1 MNETKDSEELRE
13 QIRAAQAGDENA
25 FEQLMTRYE
34 RQVYRLAFSLL
45 RKKEDAE
52 DAMQEAFIKLWR
64 VLPTYRY
71 ECSLLVYVL
80 RITRTVSLDIE
91 RRRERRRA
99 NETSLTVEDGTGES
113 VDREIADED
122 VGSRPD
128 LAFERAERIR
138 MVREAIEEL
147 SEEHRQV
154 ILYKDIQGLSYAEI
168 EGILGLG
175 EGTIASRLSRAR
187 ENLKKI
193 LKKRKIF

>member
-1 MNETKDSEELRE
+1 MKETKDSEEWRE
-13 QIRAAQAGDENA
+13 QIRAAQAGDEKA
-25 FEQLMTRYE
+25 FERLMTRYE

-45 RKKEDAE
+45 RHKEDAE
-52 DAMQEAFIKLWR
+52 DAMQETFIKLWR

-80 RITRTVSLDIE
+80 RITRTVSLDVE

-99 NETSLTVEDGTGES
+99 NETSLTVEDDTGES

-122 VGSRPD
+122 VSSRPD

-138 MVREAIEEL
+138 MVREAIQEL
-147 SEEHRQV
+147 PEEHRQI

-168 EGILGLG
+168 GAILGLG
-175 EGTIASRLSRAR
+175 EGTIASRLARAR

>member
-1 MNETKDSEELRE
+1 
-13 QIRAAQAGDENA
+13 
-25 FEQLMTRYE
+25 MTRYE

-45 RKKEDAE
+45 RHKEDAE
-52 DAMQEAFIKLWR
+52 DAMQETFIKLWR

-80 RITRTVSLDIE
+80 RITRTVSLDVE

-99 NETSLTVEDGTGES
+99 NETSLTVEDDTGERA
-113 VDREIADED
+113 DREIADED

-147 SEEHRQV
+147 PEEHRQI

-168 EGILGLG
+168 GAILGLG
-175 EGTIASRLSRAR
+175 EGTIASRLARAR

>member
-1 MNETKDSEELRE
+1 MKETKDSEEWRE
-13 QIRAAQAGDENA
+13 QIRAAQAGDEKA
-25 FEQLMTRYE
+25 FERLMTRYE

-45 RKKEDAE
+45 RHKEDAE
-52 DAMQEAFIKLWR
+52 DAMQETFIKLWR

-80 RITRTVSLDIE
+80 RITRTVSLDVE

-99 NETSLTVEDGTGES
+99 NETSLTVENDTGER

-122 VGSRPD
+122 VSSRPD

-138 MVREAIEEL
+138 MVREAIQEL
-147 SEEHRQV
+147 PEEHRQI

-168 EGILGLG
+168 GAILGLG
-175 EGTIASRLSRAR
+175 EGTIASRLARAR

>member
-1 MNETKDSEELRE
+1 MKETKDSEEWRE
-13 QIRAAQAGDENA
+13 QIRAAQAGDEKA
-25 FEQLMTRYE
+25 FERLMTRYE

-45 RKKEDAE
+45 RHKEDAE
-52 DAMQEAFIKLWR
+52 DAMQETFIKLWR

-71 ECSLLVYVL
+71 ECSLLGYVL
-80 RITRTVSLDIE
+80 RITRTVSLDVE

-99 NETSLTVEDGTGES
+99 NETSLTVEDDTGES

-122 VGSRPD
+122 VSSRPD

-147 SEEHRQV
+147 PEEHRQI

-168 EGILGLG
+168 GAILGLG
-175 EGTIASRLSRAR
+175 EGTIASRLARAR

>member
-1 MNETKDSEELRE
+1 MKETKDSEEWRE
-13 QIRAAQAGDENA
+13 QIRAAQAGDEKA
-25 FEQLMTRYE
+25 FERLMTRYE

-45 RKKEDAE
+45 RHKEDAE
-52 DAMQEAFIKLWR
+52 DAMQETFIKLWR

-99 NETSLTVEDGTGES
+99 NETSLTVEDDTGES
-113 VDREIADED
+113 VEREIADED
-122 VGSRPD
+122 VSSRPD

-147 SEEHRQV
+147 PEEHRQI

-168 EGILGLG
+168 GAILGLG
-175 EGTIASRLSRAR
+175 EGTIASRLARAR

>member
-1 MNETKDSEELRE
+1 MKETKDSEEWRE
-13 QIRAAQAGDENA
+13 QIRAAQAGDEKA
-25 FEQLMTRYE
+25 FERLMTRYE

-45 RKKEDAE
+45 RHKEDAE
-52 DAMQEAFIKLWR
+52 DAMQETFIKLWR

-80 RITRTVSLDIE
+80 RITRTVSLDVE

-99 NETSLTVEDGTGES
+99 NETSLTVEDDTGES

-122 VGSRPD
+122 VSSRPD

-147 SEEHRQV
+147 PEEHRQI

-168 EGILGLG
+168 GAILGLG
-175 EGTIASRLSRAR
+175 EGTIASRLARAR

>member
-1 MNETKDSEELRE
+1 MKETKDSEEWRE
-13 QIRAAQAGDENA
+13 QIRAAQAGDEKA
-25 FEQLMTRYE
+25 FERLMTRYE

-45 RKKEDAE
+45 RHKEDAE
-52 DAMQEAFIKLWR
+52 DAMQETFIKLWR

-80 RITRTVSLDIE
+80 RITRTVSLDVE

-99 NETSLTVEDGTGES
+99 NETSLTVEDDTGER

-122 VGSRPD
+122 VSSRPD

-147 SEEHRQV
+147 PEEHRQI

-168 EGILGLG
+168 GAILGLG
-175 EGTIASRLSRAR
+175 EGTIASRLARAR